1 MLKQCGS
8 HVSNVLVLLLMLG
21 STILAVACGDSGS
34 GSGGSPE
41 TGGVALVLMDAP
53 TDEFVQ
59 VLVTVTRIVLL
70 PDEAD
75 EDDEQLEPE
84 TIFEGRETFDLLSL
98 ENVSE
103 PFAVADDIPVGKYSK
118 LRMEVEEIELVRM
131 DGEEGFE
138 SVFPKLPGGDRIDL
152 NSRGGFFVAPGVTLV
167 IRIDVDARNSIQIN
181 ETGNGNYIF
190 RPQVFVEIMLA
201 ELPGRLIFVEGIV
214 RGIESAESSAQIWL
228 CEVAISHR
236 DRDGLDDEHCL
247 TVFGN
252 EETCVFDESGLPSDL
267 NAIDV
272 GDRIGVLGKFIFD
285 DEDRFAIDAEV
296 IELGG
301 SESFVSLTGVASSDY
316 DAQAGTI
323 LVDLDLDP
331 GQGDGLDS
339 TIVVEV
345 AEETKSFS
353 ADGEPVDP
361 EAIVVGTRLEVDG
374 VLELSSDSP
383 DLIRAAVIFVSEIA
397 TPDEI

>member
-1 MLKQCGS
+1 M
-8 HVSNVLVLLLMLG
+8 NVLVFFSMLG
-21 STILAVACGDSGS
+21 SIILAAACGDSGS
-34 GSGGSPE
+34 GGSSE

-53 TDEFVQ
+53 TDEFLQ
-59 VLVTVTRIVLL
+59 VLVTVTRIDLL
-70 PDEAD
+70 PGEGD
-75 EDDEQLEPE
+75 EDDEQLEPQ

-103 PFAVADDIPVGKYSK
+103 PFAVADDIPVGIYSK

-131 DGEEGFE
+131 DGEEAFE

-167 IRIDVDARNSIQIN
+167 IRIDVDARNSIHIN
-181 ETGNGNYIF
+181 ETGTGDYIF
-190 RPQVFVEIMLA
+190 RPQVFVEIMNA

-214 RGIESAESSAQIWL
+214 REIESAESSAQIWL

-267 NAIDV
+267 SAIDV
-272 GDRIGVLGKFIFD
+272 GDRIGVLGKFIHD

-316 DAQAGTI
+316 DAEAGTI
-323 LVDLDLDP
+323 LVDLDP

>member
-1 MLKQCGS
+1 MLKLPGS
-8 HVSNVLVLLLMLG
+8 HLWNVLVLFSMIG
-21 STILAVACGDSGS
+21 SMILAAACGDSGS
-34 GSGGSPE
+34 GGNSPTGS
-41 TGGVALVLMDAP
+41 VAVVLMDAP

-59 VLVTVTRIVLL
+59 VLVTVTRIDLL
-70 PDEAD
+70 PDEGD

-103 PFAVADDIPVGKYSK
+103 PFAVADDIPVGIYSK

-131 DGEEGFE
+131 DGEGRFE

-152 NSRGGFFVAPGVTLV
+152 NSRGGFFVAPGVVLV
-167 IRIDVDARNSIQIN
+167 IRLDVNARYSIHIN
-181 ETGNGNYIF
+181 ETGTDEYIF
-190 RPQVFVEIMLA
+190 RPQVFVEIMDVSQ
-201 ELPGRLIFVEGIV
+201 PGRLIFVEGIV
-214 RGIESAESSAQIWL
+214 REIESTESSAQIWL

-267 NAIDV
+267 SAIDV
-272 GDRIGVLGKFIFD
+272 GDRIAVMGQFVHD

-316 DAQAGTI
+316 DAEAGTI
-323 LVDLDLDP
+323 LLDLDP

-345 AEETKSFS
+345 ADETKIFS
-353 ADGEPVDP
+353 ANGEPVDP
-361 EAIVVGTRLEVDG
+361 EAIVVGAQLEVDG
-374 VLELSSDSP
+374 VLEPSSDSP
-383 DLIRAAVIFVSEIA
+383 DLIRAAVIFVSGIA